1 MAPQLLFYERAV
13 PISSETHREVAIEG
27 RSDYAF
33 ARATNVVPLTTPEVA
48 VAATEYAVVF
58 VGQGDDIIPAALM
71 GVRDRENLFVDTD
84 GRWDASY
91 IPAFVRRYPFVFA
104 SGQDPKQLMLCI
116 DEASPLINREGRGE
130 RLFDATGART
140 SYLENVLTFMQRFQA
155 AFQRSQQF
163 AKRLN
168 ELELLQPVQAQLRGP
183 EGELSLRGFMRVDR
197 DKLKALDDATAL
209 ELFRNDALEV
219 IHLHLASLRNL
230 QRLGERAL
238 RGRND
243 APSTA
248 IGGNDLDASDILIN

>member
-13 PISSETHREVAIEG
+13 PISSENHREVTIEG

-33 ARATNVVPLTTPEVA
+33 ARATNVVPLTTPEMA
-48 VAATEYAVVF
+48 TAAAEYAVVF
-58 VGQGDDIIPAALM
+58 VGQGDEVVPAALL
-71 GVRDRENLFVDTD
+71 GVRDQRNLFVDSH

-104 SGQDPKQLMLCI
+104 TGQDPKQLMLCI

-140 SYLENVLTFMQRFQA
+140 SYLDNVLTFMQRFQA

-163 AKRLN
+163 ARQLN
-168 ELELLQPVQAQLRGP
+168 QLGLLQPVQAQLRGP

-197 DKLKALDDATAL
+197 EKLNALDDATIL
-209 ELFRNDALEV
+209 QLFRSDALEV
-219 IHLHLASLRNL
+219 IHLHLASMRNL
-230 QRLGERAL
+230 QKLGERAL
-238 RGRND
+238 SGRD
-243 APSTA
+243 GAAAPT
-248 IGGNDLDASDILIN
+248 IGGDDFDNSDILIN